1 LNHLDKFRITIYCR
15 YRYITMVTF

>member
-1 LNHLDKFRITIYCR
+1 LNHLDQFRITIYCR